1 MSGTRDSLEAAQ
13 DAARDART
21 KLSDTFCQIKARLQ
35 PSALAGQARE
45 RIREEVSILSE
56 KAVATA
62 GDRPALVGMTGGA
75 ILLFFLRKPLGRLI
89 GRMFSREKTKA
100 ERAPS

>member
-35 PSALAGQARE
+35 PSALVGEARE
-45 RIREEVSILSE
+45 RVRVEVSHLSE
-56 KAVATA
+56 KAVNTA
-62 GDRPALVGMTGGA
+62 GERPGVVGMTIGA
-75 ILLFFLRKPLGRLI
+75 VLLFFLRKPLGRIL
-89 GRMFSREKTKA
+89 GRVFARERESATF
-100 ERAPS
+100 